1 MTMFI
6 DARSVEPGVDIAT
19 DVCVIGSGAA
29 GITVASELIGSGI
42 NVCLLESG
50 GFEFDREVQD
60 LYLGESRGMTI
71 VLDAERQRS
80 FGGATNLW
88 GGYCRPL
95 DEEDFEKRD
104 WVPGS
109 GWPFGRAELDPYY
122 ERAHKRCRLGPFNYD
137 IESWSAANRC
147 AASIRSEG
155 VATKFFQLVP
165 TKPVD
170 YRRFGEVY
178 RDEIGQARNIS
189 TYLHANI
196 INLQLS
202 DDQKTISHVD
212 VATLSQNRFTVSARL
227 FVLAT
232 GGIENARNLL
242 MSNSVRA
249 AGLGNEHDLVGRY
262 FMAHLEVEAAF
273 LMPAPTVPMDLYG
286 DSCALSAKGWSGA
299 TVPLITLTPHIRRAE
314 RLLNAT
320 AEISPVLDDEVPSG
334 LADDLR
340 RILLDE
346 RSAQTAGRQSAYLSV
361 NASETSPNP
370 DSRVTLALS
379 RDRLDRNTVSVDWRL
394 NSADL
399 ESLTRT
405 YEILGQQFGA
415 ARLGRVLLDVA
426 GKIEKGKYWSQHHHI
441 GTTRMHD
448 DPRQGVVD
456 ATCRVHSVTNLY
468 IAGSSVFPTS
478 GSGTPTL
485 SIIALAVRLADH
497 VKEMLK

>member
-1 MTMFI
+1 MFM
-6 DARSVEPGVDIAT
+6 DARSVESGVNITT
-19 DVCVIGSGAA
+19 DVCVIGAGAA

-50 GFEFDREVQD
+50 GFEFDRDVQD

-71 VLDAERQRS
+71 VPDAERQRS

-95 DEEDFEKRD
+95 GEEDFEKRD
-104 WVPGS
+104 WVPCS

-137 IESWSAANRC
+137 VDSWTARNRC
-147 AASIRSEG
+147 AAPLRSEG
-155 VATKFFQLVP
+155 VDTKFFQLVP
-165 TKPVD
+165 TEPVD

-178 RDEIGQARNIS
+178 RDEIGQAKNVT
-189 TYLHANI
+189 TYLYANV

-212 VATLSQNRFTVSARL
+212 VATLSQTRFAVSARI

-249 AGLGNEHDLVGRY
+249 AGVGNEHDLVGRY

-273 LMPAPTVPMDLYG
+273 LMPASTVPMDLYG
-286 DSCALSAKGWSGA
+286 GSCTLAAKSWSGV
-299 TVPLITLTPHIRRAE
+299 TVPLIALTPHLRRAE
-314 RLLNAT
+314 RWLNAT
-320 AEISPVLDDEVPSG
+320 AEISPVSDDDVPGG

-340 RILLDE
+340 QLLFDE
-346 RSAQTAGRQSAYLSV
+346 GSAQAPSRQSVYLLV

-370 DSRVTLALS
+370 DSRVTLASS
-379 RDRLDRNTVSVDWRL
+379 RDRFDRNTVSVDWKL
-394 NSADL
+394 NSTDL

-405 YEILGQQFGA
+405 YEILGQQFGS

-426 GKIEKGKYWSQHHHI
+426 GKIERGKYWSQHHHI
-441 GTTRMHD
+441 GATRMHN

-456 ATCRVHSVTNLY
+456 AMCRVHSVTNLY
-468 IAGSSVFPTS
+468 IGGSSVFPTS